1 MHRLIKLFLLCRLGA
16 LTLARN
22 QALRHKD
29 LDVKT
34 AIGDAYEQVTAPVYI
49 TAPLN
54 MMQLCLCIDQ
64 RYGGRSRIN
73 DWEVAYEQGKMIAV
87 LPFVGK
93 ILDATKDSKSYRP
106 SNPWIMGI
114 MALLAEIYAMDR
126 LKLNLKFEIEM
137 VFRSLGLQVP

>member
-1 MHRLIKLFLLCRLGA
+1 
-16 LTLARN
+16 
-22 QALRHKD
+22 
-29 LDVKT
+29 
-34 AIGDAYEQVTAPVYI
+34 
-49 TAPLN
+49 
-54 MMQLCLCIDQ
+54 
-64 RYGGRSRIN
+64 
-73 DWEVAYEQGKMIAV
+73 MIAV

-137 VFRSLGLQVP
+137 VFRSLGLQVRQATATAL

>member
-1 MHRLIKLFLLCRLGA
+1 MLCRLGA

-34 AIGDAYEQVTAPVYI
+34 AIGDAYEQVTARVYI
-49 TAPLN
+49 TALLSLL
-54 MMQLCLCIDQ
+54 QLCLCFEKM
-64 RYGGRSRIN
+64 YLGRSQTT
-73 DWEVAYEQGKMIAV
+73 DWEVACEQGKMIAV

-106 SNPWIMGI
+106 SNPWIVGI